1 MKILKKLGDDLMPL
15 SRRQHSLLFL
25 IVALVFQFIFFALP
39 SLADE
44 INTQTA
50 QAKGNENL
58 TIKSDSL
65 TKSDQLDSV
74 VERAIQ
80 KSLEN
85 QKELT
90 GEVEEEIKVISS
102 SMRRL
107 SAYNSDVNQTDNSP
121 CITANGFNVC
131 EHGQEDTIAANFL
144 SFGTK
149 VRIPE
154 LFGDR
159 VFVVRDRMH
168 SRNSQKVD
176 IWMKNRSDAL
186 KFGVKVAKIEVL
198 E

>member
-1 MKILKKLGDDLMPL
+1 MKILKKLGDDLVPL

-44 INTQTA
+44 INTKTA
-50 QAKGNENL
+50 RAEGDL
-58 TIKSDSL
+58 TIKGDSL
-65 TKSDQLDSV
+65 TKSDQLDMV
-74 VERAIQ
+74 IEQAIQ
-80 KSLEN
+80 KSLDS
-85 QKELT
+85 QKEYDT
-90 GEVEEEIKVISS
+90 EVKEEIKVISS
-102 SMRRL
+102 SVRRL
-107 SAYNSDVNQTDNSP
+107 SAYNSEAGQTDNSP

-159 VFVVRDRMH
+159 IFVVRDRMH
-168 SRNSQKVD
+168 SKNGQKVD